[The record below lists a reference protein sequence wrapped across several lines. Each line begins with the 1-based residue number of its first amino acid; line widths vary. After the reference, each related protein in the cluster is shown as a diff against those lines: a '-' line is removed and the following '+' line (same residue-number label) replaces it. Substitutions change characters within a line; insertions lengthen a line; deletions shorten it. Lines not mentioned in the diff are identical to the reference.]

1 MSESQPQTPEADG
14 EVDPG
19 AQSEPGSEGQQF
31 TGQGL
36 RRVEDHRILTGEAE
50 YIHDKTPANCVHM
63 ALVRSMHAHAEIV
76 SIDTE
81 AAEDHPDCEL
91 VLTAEDL
98 KAAYNPM
105 PTGIPE
111 VETDDGVRPLEEWS
125 LADGKVRFVGEPVA
139 AVVASN
145 RYAAE
150 DVADLVDVEYETLDA
165 VADGMDAR
173 EDEVV
178 VHETV
183 GTNVVDG
190 ERISFG
196 DPEAAFEEA
205 DHVVS
210 GSYSW
215 GRISGVPLET
225 AGVVATYDDDTDS
238 FDIDCNIQLH
248 TLVDDTIY
256 ETLGYDADD
265 VRVSVPPDV
274 GGSYG
279 TKIAIHRYC
288 CLAAMAS
295 KALDRPVKFEE
306 DRIENLQGGDMHCS
320 ERDYE
325 MRLAVDDDGRMR
337 GLDVWFVDDFG
348 AFPRYPV
355 NQVLKPLSVLTN
367 SYDID
372 DAVYEYELALTN
384 KTSQTAYRGFGVD
397 PHIYALEMIVDDA
410 ARELGMDPTELR
422 RRNLITPDQMPYEL
436 PSKNIYDSGD
446 YPATLDRIEEIIED
460 ERDGGLL
467 DPEIVEQKRSEG
479 KYRGVQPSVII
490 EPGVSG
496 SDWTNRQRSDRDSLP
511 ERSREDV
518 DELPEHLRA
527 RLREDGT
534 VLASLATD
542 SSGQGH
548 QTLVSQ
554 LLADELG
561 VLPSEIE
568 VDYLHSAEAPTEYG
582 SAASRMAVM
591 LSGATVGVAEQL
603 IAGVEAVAADHW
615 DVSTDA
621 VTYRDGRVQ
630 RRGGGESAD
639 ESETLTLAEI
649 AGLESDRDA
658 ADRHT
663 TVSYDYDHP
672 ATEHAEFDEAFA
684 QKFPV
689 YPTAA
694 FGANAPIVEVD
705 VQTGEVEILKFHTIR
720 DCGTMLNPMIVEGQ
734 AHGGIA
740 QGVGAAL
747 MEEFG
752 YEDNGQPQ
760 SITLFDYLLPSIES
774 IPEIEMEHTET
785 PSPYTETGAK
795 GVGEG
800 GMIDAP
806 AAIATS
812 INAALEP
819 LDVDAPADR
828 IPVAP
833 DHLRRQLRA
842 ARDDAE

>member
-1 MSESQPQTPEADG
+1 MSQSQPTEADA
-14 EVDPG
+14 EPE
-19 AQSEPGSEGQQF
+19 SEPESF

-36 RRVEDHRILTGEAE
+36 PRVEDHRILTGEAE
-50 YIHDKTPANCVHM
+50 YIHDVTPENCLHM
-63 ALVRSMHAHAEIV
+63 ALVRSMHAHAEV
-76 SIDTE
+76 VDIDASE
-81 AAEDHPDCEL
+81 AEDHPDCEL

-98 KAAYNPM
+98 KANYNPM
-105 PTGIPE
+105 PTGVGRIE
-111 VETDDGVRPLEEWS
+111 IGASGEAVELPEWS
-125 LADGKVRFVGEPVA
+125 LADEKVRFVGEPVA
-139 AVVASN
+139 LVVASN

-150 DVADLVDVEYETLDA
+150 DVADLVTVEYDTLEA
-165 VADGMDAR
+165 VADGMAAR

-178 VHETV
+178 VHESI
-183 GTNVVDG
+183 GTNVVDH
-190 ERISFG
+190 ERIEFG
-196 DPEAAFEEA
+196 DPETAFEDA

-210 GSYSW
+210 GEYSW

-225 AGVVATYDDDTDS
+225 AGVVATYDEETDS
-238 FDIDCNIQLH
+238 FDVDCNIQLH

-265 VRVSVPPDV
+265 VRVNVPADV

-295 KALDRPVKFEE
+295 QQLNRPVKFEE
-306 DRIENLQGGDMHCS
+306 DRIENLQGGDVHS
-320 ERDYE
+320 SDREYE
-325 MRLAVDDDGRMR
+325 IRMAVDDDGTMR

-348 AFPRYPV
+348 AFPRYPI
-355 NQVLKPLSVLTN
+355 NQVLKPLSVVTN
-367 SYDID
+367 SYVID
-372 DAVYEYELALTN
+372 DVAYEYDLVLTN

-397 PHIYALEMIVDDA
+397 PHIYALEMVVDAA
-410 ARELGMDPTELR
+410 AREIGMDPTEFR
-422 RRNLITPDQMPYEL
+422 RRNLITPDQMPYTL
-436 PSKNIYDSGD
+436 PSKNVYDSGD

-467 DPEIVEQKRSEG
+467 DPDVVAEKREEG
-479 KYRGVQPSVII
+479 KYRGVQTSVII

-496 SDWTNRQRSDRDSLP
+496 SDWTDRQRSNREALES
-511 ERSREDV
+511 RSREEV

-527 RLREDGT
+527 ELREDGT
-534 VLASLATD
+534 VRAYLATD

-554 LLADELG
+554 LLADELEI
-561 VLPSEIE
+561 LPSEID
-568 VDYLHSAEAPTEYG
+568 VDYLDSVDAPTEYG

-591 LSGATVGVAEQL
+591 LSGATVGLAERL
-603 IAGVEAVAADHW
+603 VERAEELAADHW
-615 DVSTDA
+615 DVPADDVS
-621 VTYRDGRVQ
+621 YRDGTVELID
-630 RRGGGESAD
+630 GSDSLSLAD
-639 ESETLTLAEI
+639 LAELD
-649 AGLESDRDA
+649 AERDE
-658 ADRHT
+658 RLT
-663 TVSYDYDHP
+663 RVSYNYDHP
-672 ATEHAEFDEAFA
+672 ALEHEEFDEAFRR
-684 QKFPV
+684 KFPV

-705 VQTGEVEILKFHTIR
+705 VGTGEVEILKFHTVR
-720 DCGTMLNPMIVEGQ
+720 DCGTMLNPTIVEGQ

-747 MEEFG
+747 LEEFG
-752 YEDNGQPQ
+752 YEADGQPQ
-760 SITLFDYLLPSIES
+760 AITLFDYLLPSIETV
-774 IPEIEMEHTET
+774 PEIEMEHTET

-806 AAIATS
+806 ASIATS

-819 LDVDAPADR
+819 LSLDEPADR

-833 DHLRRQLRA
+833 DHLRSKIR
-842 ARDDAE
+842 DAEE